1 MSARPGSGPQSRTIV
16 LAGTAGG
23 VGTTTVAALLFSA
36 FSTLEAP
43 RLLDHSGGEL
53 GRRLTGGDDVLE
65 LSPDLTLHDA
75 GAHAG
80 GRALD
85 RLEDPRDMLIAVTA
99 ATARGMQ
106 AADALLAQV
115 RERYGQRGVVST
127 VVVPVAVFGRA
138 RISRELTALQEAY
151 GRRRVIAFPRD
162 PVLAGGG
169 RIPAN
174 RLSAETRRA
183 QQRLA
188 HAVRERLRTTAGD

>member
-1 MSARPGSGPQSRTIV
+1 MNARPVPDGPASRTVV

-36 FSTLEAP
+36 FSTVEGP

-53 GRRLTGGDDVLE
+53 GQRLTGGDDVLA
-65 LSPDLTLHDA
+65 LSEVLTLHDA
-75 GAHAG
+75 GPHAA
-80 GRALD
+80 GRALE
-85 RLEDPRDMLIAVTA
+85 RLEDPRTILVAVTA
-99 ATARGMQ
+99 STPRGIQ
-106 AADALLAQV
+106 AADAVLGAV
-115 RERYGQRGVVST
+115 RERFDQRGVVST
-127 VVVPVAVFGRA
+127 IVVPVGVFGRA
-138 RISRELTALQEAY
+138 RVPREIEALQQAY
-151 GRRRVIAFPRD
+151 GRRRVVSFPRD

-188 HAVRERLRTTAGD
+188 HAVRERLRTSG